1 MIKSAERAGVVARLS
16 MGSRE
21 STLRCGETPA
31 ARRAAVKSTTAP
43 KSTSSAKSSRAI
55 EVVTVDENSA
65 VRDVRVVVVNDIM
78 VMPV

>member
-1 MIKSAERAGVVARLS
+1 MIKSTERAGVVARLS

-31 ARRAAVKSTTAP
+31 ARRAAVKSTAP
-43 KSTSSAKSSRAI
+43 AKSSRAI

-65 VRDVRVVVVNDIM
+65 VRDVGVVVVNDIM